1 MNNLITKRQLGL
13 IVFFIPF
20 VFKFSILP
28 SILSKIAHRDIWI
41 TMFFIMLI
49 ELIQLALII
58 KVDNLGGLDEIKRSY
73 GKTVYTLLTVPLFAV
88 MVLKGAVY
96 LSETNSY
103 SNSYLFYNIST
114 RGVVV
119 VVVIIASYVA
129 VKGAKGIGRLVE
141 QVIWLIPIAIIIG
154 LLFGKLKLTP
164 SYLLPIGVDGI
175 APIAKS
181 LDKCF
186 YWAMDFTPFLFL
198 KIRDESK
205 LPPRKRS
212 RFPWIPACA
221 VGSLLLMT
229 ALYALYVMNYGG
241 GGHLVDTA
249 FSSLGAFNVVN
260 TEIGSIDW
268 PSITLWLS
276 VAVISLA
283 LKIFGSSKVISSF
296 GLKFPVA
303 VLIVGVLISSIAQF
317 GFYNLER
324 AVKFATGY
332 ARYAI
337 IAIELIVPIIILI
350 LIERK
355 KFSKEIVNNETTI

>member
-1 MNNLITKRQLGL
+1 MINFITKRQFALV
-13 IVFFIPF
+13 VFFVPF

-28 SILSKIAHRDIWI
+28 SILSLTASRDIWI
-41 TMFFIMLI
+41 TMLIIMLI
-49 ELIQLALII
+49 ELTQLAFIVKI
-58 KVDNLGGLDEIKRSY
+58 DSIGGLEELKKRY
-73 GKTVYTLLTVPLFAV
+73 GKIVYYLLTVPLLAV

-96 LSETNSY
+96 LAETTSY

-114 RGVVV
+114 RGVSV

-129 VKGAKGIGRLVE
+129 VKGAKGIGRMVE
-141 QVIWLIPIAIIIG
+141 QIIWLIPIALIIG

-164 SYLLPIGVDGI
+164 SYILPIAVNGVT
-175 APIAKS
+175 PIAKS
-181 LDKCF
+181 LDKCLF
-186 YWAMDFTPFLFL
+186 WTLDFTPLLFL
-198 KIRDESK
+198 KIRNEK
-205 LPPRKRS
+205 ALPERKRS

-221 VGSLLLMT
+221 IGSLILMV

-241 GGHLVDTA
+241 GSHLIDTA

-276 VAVISLA
+276 IAVISLA
-283 LKIFGSSKVISSF
+283 LKIFGSGMVVSSI
-296 GLKFPVA
+296 GIKFPVA
-303 VLIVGVLISSIAQF
+303 VLIVGVIITTIAHF

-332 ARYAI
+332 VRYAI
-337 IAIELIVPIIILI
+337 IAIELLVPLIVLI
-350 LIERK
+350 LIERETVK
-355 KFSKEIVNNETTI
+355 KEVPKNEATV